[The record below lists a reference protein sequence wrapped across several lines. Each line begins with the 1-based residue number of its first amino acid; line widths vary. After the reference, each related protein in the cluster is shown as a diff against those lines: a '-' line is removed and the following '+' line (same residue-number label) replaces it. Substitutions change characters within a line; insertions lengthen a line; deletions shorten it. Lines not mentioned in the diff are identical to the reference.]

1 MAVEYIE
8 SEKLGAVSEYIK
20 QHTQKGATLSI
31 SSPFFTIFAF
41 EELSEVLDGCNKL
54 RFLFN
59 KPNFIKK
66 IKANKKDVK
75 EFELRMTR
83 RERNISEFNLEIGL
97 KNNLDQNQ
105 IANKCYDFI
114 KEKAEVR
121 SIVSENSPIFQGI
134 IIENPNGN
142 SILIQGNTVEFSK
155 RGLGY
160 SDTPNYD
167 VITAVDDT
175 IIVDRSKRL
184 FKQFFEN
191 VLETPETEDVKEKLL
206 EYLSNLYKENSPEL
220 IYYLTLYNVFGEK
233 LINIDE
239 MAKIKERTGI
249 TKSKIWN
256 LLYNF
261 QHDAVVGAIKKLEL
275 FNGCIIADSVGLGKT
290 FEALA
295 IIKYYELRH
304 DRVLVLCPKK
314 LRNNWIGFKQ
324 NSKTNIL
331 VDDRF
336 GYSVLNHTDLSRE
349 KGLTGDVN
357 LSTLNW
363 GNYELVVIDESHNFR
378 NNDAV
383 KGHKTRY
390 QKLMEDIIR
399 EGVNT
404 KVLMLSATPVNNSF
418 NDLKNQIFLITGDN
432 DTAFSENLELP
443 SIENTLRKA
452 QTVFNSWSKQ
462 DIEQRTVDSLLSS
475 FGGDFYK
482 LLNAVTIAR
491 SRKHIQ
497 TYYDTK
503 DIGEFPERNP
513 PISEKTDLDT
523 SGLFPKLSLINK
535 MIAELHLAVY
545 SPMSYIKSS
554 RKSFYDDKYDQHVN
568 KGQSILKQADREKAI
583 VDLMRINLLKRME
596 SSVNSFALTLS
607 RINSRIT
614 EMLKSL
620 NTQNELNDDFNE
632 DSEDFDDD
640 VDMIGGKIKISVTDI
655 DKVKIME
662 DLKDDQSIIQDLL
675 EYANQVDNE
684 RDLKLL
690 TLKEH
695 IKKKINNPINCNNK
709 KVIIFTT
716 FADTAE
722 YIYKNISTWILN
734 NFGIYSALVT
744 GSESKNNHPNIPND
758 FDSILAYF
766 SPISN
771 HFNTHGNDL
780 DIVIATDCIS
790 EGQNLQDCDYL
801 VNYDIHWNP
810 VRIVQRFGRIDR
822 IGSKNK
828 RIQMVNFWPNM
839 ELEEYI
845 NLEKRV
851 RNKMV
856 ILDLSATAD
865 DNVIGTD
872 IKKNKY
878 DYRKNQLQQLQNKVL
893 DIEDLKGGISIT
905 DLTMDDFFLSLDRF
919 MKDNPELLKNYPTG
933 VYAITNSEDKIQNE
947 CVPGVI
953 FCLKQKRYLENN
965 NEASSLYPYYIVY
978 IREDGNVHISNVFPK
993 KILDIYKALCQGKT
1007 TPQDHLIKFFN
1018 KETTNGSNMKKYT
1031 ELLEKAVFDIK
1042 GISEQKGCQSIFQRG
1057 PSTFLN
1063 NKITGLND
1071 FELISFLVVK

>member
-175 IIVDRSKRL
+175 IIVDRSRRL

-191 VLETPETEDVKEKLL
+191 ILETPETEDVKEKLL

-523 SGLFPKLSLINK
+523 LGLFPKLSLINK